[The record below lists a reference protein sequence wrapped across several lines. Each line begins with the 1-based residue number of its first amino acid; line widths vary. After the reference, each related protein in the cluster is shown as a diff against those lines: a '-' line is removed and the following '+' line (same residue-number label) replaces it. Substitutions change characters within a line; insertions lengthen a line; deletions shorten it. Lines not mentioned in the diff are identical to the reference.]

1 MLHAARWAYVSR
13 MLESPA
19 WIIWVV
25 TLKKVLRVH
34 EDEISASTQ
43 FRGVIIKA
51 WVDISDS
58 GKWEAWCAVWRLS
71 SFWAKNRSSDSPIK
85 MEVLL
90 ETLFIHT
97 GFFIATFDYWR
108 RIFWKCAT
116 FNQSCQWVRIGPI
129 LAALGHMVDQIKELT
144 LLTSLVFGSKHPT
157 QFSSSRTTRAVMQG
171 KGHATMGFATIKW
184 TTCNPKWPNNGIF
197 SNVQLA

>member
-1 MLHAARWAYVSR
+1 MK
-13 MLESPA
+13 M
-19 WIIWVV
+19 
-25 TLKKVLRVH
+25 KFQRVH
-34 EDEISASTQ
+34 NSGGYYKSLGWYKRFWQMGKRSIRDVS
-43 FRGVIIKA
+43 FGVHHHFGQK
-51 WVDISDS
+51 
-58 GKWEAWCAVWRLS
+58 K
-71 SFWAKNRSSDSPIK
+71 RSSDSPIK
-85 MEVLL
+85 MEVLM
-90 ETLFIHT
+90 ETSFIHT

-129 LAALGHMVDQIKELT
+129 LAALGHMVDQIKEVT

-197 SNVQLA
+197 SNVQLALIEASSSMYDMN